1 MIKMSVESIINWLSD
16 QENYTDYIIGK
27 FAPKNKVDLSTS
39 PIIREDIR
47 FKDMVIEYAF
57 DIPLPGNKHI
67 ALGINKN
74 VIAAFDL
81 TQDQLYNYALKNAE
95 RTYFCM
101 RMDDILKDAL
111 PDIEIENTSSYVL
124 SSYNNYYGAFAMCSN
139 RILLN
144 ACHEVC
150 DFKDD
155 IAILPCSK
163 HELIVLPKGEFPIS
177 ELKELVHE
185 CNRTE
190 AVGNDRITDHVY
202 IWYRCTET
210 LTEI

>member
-1 MIKMSVESIINWLSD
+1 MSVESIINWLSD

-27 FAPKNKVDLSTS
+27 FVPKNKVDLSTS

-67 ALGINKN
+67 TLDIDKN

-81 TQDQLYNYALKNAE
+81 TRNQLYNCALRNAV

-101 RMDDILKDAL
+101 PLDDVLKAAY
-111 PDIEIENTSSYVL
+111 PEMEIKSTPAYVL

-139 RILLN
+139 DILMN
-144 ACHEVC
+144 VC
-150 DFKDD
+150 REGFDAKDD
-155 IAILPCSK
+155 LVILPCGK
-163 HELIVLPKGEFPIS
+163 HEVMVLPKWEFPIS

-190 AVGNDRITDHVY
+190 VVGDDCITDHVY
-202 IWYRCTET
+202 IWDRCTET